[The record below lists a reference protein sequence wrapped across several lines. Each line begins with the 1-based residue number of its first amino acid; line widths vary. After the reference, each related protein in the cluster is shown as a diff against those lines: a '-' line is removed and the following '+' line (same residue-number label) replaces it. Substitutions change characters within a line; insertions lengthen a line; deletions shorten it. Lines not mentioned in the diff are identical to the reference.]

1 MSALLMPNTSKSPG
15 GRRKDPSYKQL
26 NLNLPPEL
34 IKKLRISAVEKEVSM
49 SELAQKIFEE
59 YLNNG

>member
-1 MSALLMPNTSKSPG
+1 MNALLMPNTSKSPG

-34 IKKLRISAVEKEVSM
+34 IKKLRLLAVEEEISM
-49 SELAQKIFEE
+49 SELAEKIFKD
-59 YLNNG
+59 YLNKD